1 MSSARSVEQ
10 WKNFIEGC
18 LDFRP
23 ADGVFR
29 IARDIFTEPDLFD
42 LEMELIFEKN
52 WIYACHESEIANK
65 HDFMTMRAGRQ
76 PMIITRDGEGQL
88 NALINACQ
96 HRGTTLTR
104 VGKGNQS
111 TFTCPFHA
119 WCYKSDGRLVKVKAP
134 GEYPEGFDKATRGL
148 KKARIESYKGFVFI
162 SLDVDGQDSLQ
173 EFLGDAKVFFDMMVA
188 QSPTG
193 ELEVLPGKSA
203 YTYDGNWKL
212 QNENGL
218 DGYHV
223 STVHYN
229 YVATVQHRQQV
240 NSEKGLTSADTLDY
254 SKLGAG
260 DKETDD
266 GWFAFHNGH
275 SVLFSDMPNPSV
287 RPGYATIGRA
297 EETIEMTKITSTFAS
312 MQTSGVKAV
321 HVALLGT
328 LVACFTTNV
337 AANLPTVNLGA
348 TSFLDGAPPSGPG
361 LYFTQY
367 LQRYSSHRLLDQAG
381 NRVPLP
387 RTDLR
392 LDVSITQFVY
402 LTNQDILGG
411 KLAFDFLLP
420 WVVDKRIDDGLNN
433 AVLNADR
440 GVGDL
445 TFGPAIQWAPVM
457 GPRGP
462 RYAHRV
468 EFQFLLPTGSYDRLK
483 AINPGSNFWSFN
495 PYWAGTVWMNPNWT
509 TSWRLHYL
517 WNGKNTDP
525 GPSYGP
531 GATSVQAG

>member
-1 MSSARSVEQ
+1 MSSAKSVEQ
-10 WKNFIEGC
+10 WKSFIEGC

-23 ADGVFR
+23 AQGIFR
-29 IARDIFTEPDLFD
+29 IARDMFTEPDLFD

-76 PMIITRDGEGQL
+76 PMIITRDGDGQL

-148 KKARIESYKGFVFI
+148 KKARIESYNGFVFI
-162 SLDVDGQDSLQ
+162 SLDVNGTDSLE

-193 ELEVLPGKSA
+193 QLEVLPGKSA

-240 NSEKGLTSADTLDY
+240 NSEKGLTGADTLDY

-260 DKETDD
+260 DTETDD

-275 SVLFSDMPNPSV
+275 SLLFSDMPNPAV
-287 RPGYATIGRA
+287 RPGYATIMPRLLEEHGQGKAEWMMHRLRNLNIYPSMFFLDQISSQLRIIRPIAWNKTEINSFCLGVVGESDADRENRIRQFEDFFNVSGMGTPDDLVEFREAQRGFQARLERWSDISRGTGKWVEGPTPNSETIGIAPALTGTEFTHEGLYVNQHGNWQRFMLEGLARKAA
-297 EETIEMTKITSTFAS
+297 EEQSLK
-312 MQTSGVKAV
+312 
-321 HVALLGT
+321 
-328 LVACFTTNV
+328 
-337 AANLPTVNLGA
+337 
-348 TSFLDGAPPSGPG
+348 
-361 LYFTQY
+361 
-367 LQRYSSHRLLDQAG
+367 
-381 NRVPLP
+381 
-387 RTDLR
+387 LR
-392 LDVSITQFVY
+392 EV
-402 LTNQDILGG
+402 
-411 KLAFDFLLP
+411 
-420 WVVDKRIDDGLNN
+420 
-433 AVLNADR
+433 
-440 GVGDL
+440 
-445 TFGPAIQWAPVM
+445 
-457 GPRGP
+457 
-462 RYAHRV
+462 
-468 EFQFLLPTGSYDRLK
+468 
-483 AINPGSNFWSFN
+483 
-495 PYWAGTVWMNPNWT
+495 
-509 TSWRLHYL
+509 
-517 WNGKNTDP
+517 
-525 GPSYGP
+525 
-531 GATSVQAG
+531 

>member
-1 MSSARSVEQ
+1 MTSARSVEQ
-10 WKNFIEGC
+10 WKSFVESC

-23 ADGVFR
+23 VEGVYR
-29 IARDIFTEPDLFD
+29 IARDMFTEPELFD

-65 HDFMTMRAGRQ
+65 HDFMTLRAGRQ
-76 PMIITRDGEGQL
+76 PLIITRDGEGQL

-148 KKARIESYKGFVFI
+148 KKARIESYKGFVFV
-162 SLDVDGQDSLQ
+162 SLDVAGTDSL
-173 EFLGDAKVFFDMMVA
+173 EDFLGDAKVFFDMMVA

-193 ELEVLPGKSA
+193 QLEVLPGKSS

-240 NSEKGLTSADTLDY
+240 NAEKGVASSDTLDY

-275 SVLFSDMPNPSV
+275 SVLFSDMPNPAV
-287 RPGYATIGRA
+287 RPGYATIMPRLVEEYGQGKA
-297 EETIEMTKITSTFAS
+297 EWMMHRLRNLNIYPSMFFLDQISSQLRIIRPVAWNKTEINSFCLGVVGESDTDRENRIRQFEDFFNVSGLGTPDDLVEFREAQRGFQARLERWSDISRGEGKWVEGATPNSETIGISP
-312 MQTSGVKAV
+312 
-321 HVALLGT
+321 ALTGT
-328 LVACFTTNV
+328 EFTHE
-337 AANLPTVNLGA
+337 
-348 TSFLDGAPPSGPG
+348 G
-361 LYFTQY
+361 LYVNQHGNW
-367 LQRYSSHRLLDQAG
+367 QR
-381 NRVPLP
+381 
-387 RTDLR
+387 
-392 LDVSITQFVY
+392 
-402 LTNQDILGG
+402 
-411 KLAFDFLLP
+411 FLLE
-420 WVVDKRIDDGLNN
+420 GL
-433 AVLNADR
+433 ARKA
-440 GVGDL
+440 
-445 TFGPAIQWAPVM
+445 AEQ
-457 GPRGP
+457 
-462 RYAHRV
+462 
-468 EFQFLLPTGSYDRLK
+468 QSLK
-483 AINPGSNFWSFN
+483 LKE
-495 PYWAGTVWMNPNWT
+495 V
-509 TSWRLHYL
+509 
-517 WNGKNTDP
+517 
-525 GPSYGP
+525 
-531 GATSVQAG
+531 